1 MKKIVFT
8 GGGTLGHVMPNLY
21 LMDELKTKYECYY
34 IGSNGIEKD
43 KVKNVTEFFQIPAVK
58 LVRGKIWKNFKIPF
72 VLIDSIF
79 KAKKF

>member
-21 LMDELKTKYECYY
+21 LMDELKDWQVFY

-43 KVKNVTEFFQIPAVK
+43 KLKNKVWLSSPTMHGEEIK
-58 LVRGKIWKNFKIPF
+58 YITDLVCK
-72 VLIDSIF
+72 SIENELPE
-79 KAKKF
+79 